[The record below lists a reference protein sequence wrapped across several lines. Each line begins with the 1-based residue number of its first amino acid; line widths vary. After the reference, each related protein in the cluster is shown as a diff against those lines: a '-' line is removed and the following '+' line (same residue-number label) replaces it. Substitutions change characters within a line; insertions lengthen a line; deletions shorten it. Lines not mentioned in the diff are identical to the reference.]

1 MKKFLLSLMCLVTM
15 AIPSVALTKTYQLC
29 TDKTELLNPDNQ
41 FIMLTSKAYNGA
53 LYGALGTTTT
63 TMAGKEVLKI
73 DEEVAPELI
82 TIDDEGLA
90 VFSFKANGD
99 LLSLYEVTKN
109 NFWGLTGKTNMANS
123 KSPELPNGD
132 DYLLEVSVGDKGV
145 TTITS
150 VSSAAANRQLLFQKG
165 IAIKSYASSNA
176 NNKDY
181 QMPIFYKEVVVETS
195 VDPVEIS
202 YELEG
207 AEGIVTLSCPTEN
220 ATIFYGFSEEEM
232 TNEYTEPFTVTEDCT
247 VYAYAKVGEEKSITK
262 SLNIKLP
269 YTNFKDVIAKAK
281 NGDEVH
287 IIGNFL
293 PIYQTG
299 NYLILTD
306 GTSNILVYNHDEVLW
321 NINEG
326 SNAKISDIK
335 AKVSIY
341 SNLFELTDAT
351 MTQGGDGC
359 DYQPIEV
366 TDLSALNYTDNL
378 FDMVVI
384 KGCTISG
391 KEGKSATL
399 SLNGS
404 EILLYDTFGFDEIKN
419 GEGFDVT
426 GFVWRNKDNTQIVPC
441 KIEGGAAMETVKTP
455 VISPSKYELKE
466 NEQVSISSA
475 TPDAK
480 IYYTLDGT
488 DPTEESILYESPFD
502 FTGDV
507 TVKAI
512 AYADDMLPSEIAEKK
527 YHVFD
532 PTCNIITPDNHDDNG
547 KAPSYNVPHN
557 CVVDEVEYLM
567 LAVHNKDRGLQMNS
581 DGRTCFVAQNSRNED
596 YVVSKITVDFNEADT
611 DKNIPLIVRG
621 ANTPFTHRFIMDEEG
636 NFIPDSTDNKKYL
649 QDEALENIKTNGVKI
664 GVITKEETSIEFP
677 KDYKYFVIYPE
688 AKGAIYMNSITIEY
702 REKAEIAPAPE
713 LTAAIE
719 NGFDN
724 DDESLKIPALPSHE
738 DWTAMYQ
745 VNDDEPLEAEV
756 DDETIHEIAIS
767 PASHHSIKIW
777 YEHYNGEDKTEPTEY
792 HYVTAPQVEVIAP
805 EEDAEDKTVTIT
817 CGNIGEG
824 VKVYFTLD
832 GSDPIANLSTFTNEE
847 EGAEGEKGEEPS
859 SKNVITKVEDL
870 STVYCF
876 SADDDKVIKVMPMKG
891 ENLPKITLKA
901 QAIHEESGKVSSVYQ
916 HEDEIDIP
924 AAPDEIV
931 TDPDP
936 TDPTDPEDPDE
947 KPEEGDTSAVN
958 EIQTADGGN
967 VKYYNLRGER
977 VTNPEKGVFIMV
989 KNGKARKVVR

>member
-1 MKKFLLSLMCLVTM
+1 MKKFLLSL
-15 AIPSVALTKTYQLC
+15 SVATLGAVGVQADELTINFSELGYANQENVTKVTTGTSAISVECLKETGSQPKYYENSKGNALRIYKNNSMSISAADGYQITGICFNTVSANPIAGTLKNKGG
-29 TDKTELLNPDNQ
+29 DELEN
-41 FIMLTSKAYNGA
+41 FSI
-53 LYGALGTTTT
+53 
-63 TMAGKEVLKI
+63 GKEMSTWAGSL
-73 DEEVAPELI
+73 DY
-82 TIDDEGLA
+82 
-90 VFSFKANGD
+90 
-99 LLSLYEVTKN
+99 LSLN
-109 NFWGLTGKTNMANS
+109 
-123 KSPELPNGD
+123 
-132 DYLLEVSVGDKGV
+132 
-145 TTITS
+145 TTATCWITS
-150 VSSAAANRQLLFQKG
+150 MSITYEYTLQTA
-165 IAIKSYASSNA
+165 
-176 NNKDY
+176 
-181 QMPIFYKEVVVETS
+181 

-220 ATIFYGFSEEEM
+220 ATIFYGFAEDEM
-232 TNEYTEPFTVTEDCT
+232 TNEYTESFTVTENCT

-262 SLNIKLP
+262 SLDIKLP

-281 NGDEVH
+281 NGDEVY
-287 IIGNFL
+287 IVGNFL

-306 GTSNILVYNHDEVLW
+306 GISNILVYGHDEVLW

-335 AKVSIY
+335 AEVSDVFI
-341 SNLFELTDAT
+341 FELTGAT
-351 MTQGGDGC
+351 LTPGGDGC
-359 DYQPIEV
+359 DYQPVVV
-366 TDLSALNYTDNL
+366 TDLSTLNYTDNL
-378 FDMVVI
+378 FDLVVI

-391 KEGKSATL
+391 KDEKKATL
-399 SLNGS
+399 SLGGAD
-404 EILLYDTFGFDEIKN
+404 IALYDTFSFDEVKN

-426 GFVWRNKDNTQIVPC
+426 GFVWCNKGNTQIVPW
-441 KIEGGAAMETVKTP
+441 KIEGGLAMETVKTP
-455 VISPSKYELKE
+455 VISPAKYELKD
-466 NEQVSISSA
+466 NDKVSITSE

-488 DPTEESILYESPFD
+488 DPTEESVLYEGPFD

-532 PTCNIITPDNHDDNG
+532 PTCNVITPDNHDDNG
-547 KAPSYNVPHN
+547 KAPTYAVPHN
-557 CVVDEVEYLM
+557 CVVDDVEYLM
-567 LAVHNKDRGLQMNS
+567 LAMHNKDRGLQMNS
-581 DGRTCFVAQNSRNED
+581 DGRTCFVAQNSLNED
-596 YVVSKITVDFNEADT
+596 YVVSKIAVDFNEADT

-621 ANTPFTHRFIMDEEG
+621 ANTPFTHRFITDEEG

-664 GVITKEETSIEFP
+664 GVITKEETSVEFP

-688 AKGAIYMNSITIEY
+688 SKGAIYMNSITIEY

-724 DDESLKIPALPSHE
+724 DDESLKIPVLPSHE

-756 DDETIHEIAIS
+756 DDETIYEIAIS

-777 YEHYNGEDKTEPTEY
+777 YKHYNGEDRTEPTEY

-832 GSDPIANLSTFTNEE
+832 GSDPIADLSTFTNEE
-847 EGAEGEKGEEPS
+847 EGAEGEKGEETS

-870 STVYCF
+870 SNVYCF

-936 TDPTDPEDPDE
+936 TDPTDPEDPEE

-958 EIQTADGGN
+958 EIQTADGDN